1 LDKSIADTEQELCRC
16 STTLRAYE
24 SVGSD
29 FDAVVQEFTQLRS
42 DIENKRWALHEL
54 KKHPVHSTV
63 SDANQTLF
71 S

>member
-1 LDKSIADTEQELCRC
+1 MDKSIADTEQELRRC
-16 STTLRAYE
+16 TTALRAYE
-24 SVGSD
+24 SVGLD

-54 KKHPVHSTV
+54 KKHPLNTSTT
-63 SDANQTLF
+63 DANRTLF